1 MVNGIEAKA
10 DRVEL
15 ASTHEIEGKMHLGF
29 SSLVPI
35 SYNIRRSKSLK
46 VFNEV
51 VNLEEKLR
59 NLPISP
65 GVYLHKDEAGK
76 IIYVG
81 KAKNLRNRVRS
92 YFQSGRGHDRKTR
105 ELVRRIRDLEFIV
118 TDTEVEALVLESNLI
133 KQHKP
138 RYNVLLKDDKQ
149 YPHLKLT
156 VNEPFP
162 RVMITR
168 KIQRDGALYFGPF
181 LPASLA
187 RRTIDLINRTFQ
199 LRTCDIEIDG
209 KLPRPCLEYHIKR
222 CLGPCVKG
230 LCTPTEYQE
239 AVRDV
244 RLLLEGKNKEL
255 ADTLEARMTQSSEEM
270 RYELA
275 AKYRDLRKTV
285 LAIAEQQKMATS
297 PERDVDIFGYYREG
311 ARLALQ
317 LFTMREGKIVGRRE
331 FYWEDL
337 PEDDFDPSSFLS
349 DVMTQYYS
357 TDYVPREIH
366 VPVDFED
373 RGLLEKALTERRGRR
388 VRILDPQRG
397 EKRDLIDLVEKN
409 AKLAFEQRFR
419 VLKPD
424 MERVL
429 EELQEV
435 LELPRFPARIESFDI
450 SHIQGAEA
458 VGSMVVCENGK
469 MNRAEYRKFKI
480 KGVEGANDP
489 ASMHEVVFRRYRRQ
503 LDEGNPLP
511 DLVMIDGGKAQLGA
525 AATAMRELELE
536 AIPVIG
542 VVKPPRRHNEVS
554 HLLVKGREHEP
565 VFLDSHSPV
574 LRLIQMIRDETHRTA
589 VQYHRKR
596 RELRDFTSELT
607 AIPGVGEKRK
617 NRLLRNLGSIQRV
630 STASVAEL
638 SPFVGRKTA
647 EEIVEHFTRQRAL
660 ADGGQDETDA
670 GTRGRGDAE
679 RGNISAETIAG
690 IIEPE
695 NIETR
700 LDDVE
705 GDASDLQPIRSVD
718 QTGQVLK
725 RRKSSRKRGERSS
738 NPHGVRREKLA
749 EEEKQNPEA
758 RSQEPE

>member
-1 MVNGIEAKA
+1 M
-10 DRVEL
+10 
-15 ASTHEIEGKMHLGF
+15 T
-29 SSLVPI
+29 
-35 SYNIRRSKSLK
+35 
-46 VFNEV
+46 
-51 VNLEEKLR
+51 LEEKLK
-59 NLPISP
+59 NLPTAP
-65 GVYLHKDEAGK
+65 GVYLHKDEVGK

-105 ELVRRIRDLEFIV
+105 ELVRRIRDLEFII

-138 RYNVLLKDDKQ
+138 HFNVLLKDDKQ

-156 VNEPFP
+156 VNEAFP

-209 KLPRPCLEYHIKR
+209 RLPRPCLEYHIKR

-230 LCTPTEYQE
+230 LCAPAEYAE

-244 RLLLEGKNKEL
+244 RLLLEGKNREL
-255 ADTLEARMTQSSEEM
+255 ADTLEARMMEASEEM
-270 RYELA
+270 RFEMA

-297 PERDVDIFGYYREG
+297 PERDVDIFGYYHEG
-311 ARLALQ
+311 PRLALQ

-331 FYWEDL
+331 FFWEDL
-337 PEDDFDPSSFLS
+337 PEDNFDPSRFLS
-349 DVMTQYYS
+349 EVLAQYYS

-373 RGLLEKALTERRGRR
+373 REVLEKALTERRASR
-388 VRILDPQRG
+388 VRIHYPQRG
-397 EKRDLIDLVEKN
+397 AKRDLIELVEKN
-409 AKLAFEQRFR
+409 AKIAFEQRFR

-450 SHIQGAEA
+450 SHIQGAENVA
-458 VGSMVVCENGK
+458 GMVVCENGK

-480 KGVEGANDP
+480 KTVEGANDT
-489 ASMHEVVFRRYRRQ
+489 ASMNEVVFRRYRRL
-503 LDEGNPLP
+503 LDEGKPLP
-511 DLVMIDGGKAQLGA
+511 DLVMIDGGKGQLNA
-525 AATAMRELELE
+525 AAQAMRELDLE
-536 AIPVIG
+536 AIPMIG

-554 HLLVKGREHEP
+554 HLLIKGREHEP

-617 NRLLRNLGSIQRV
+617 TRLLRNLGSIQRV
-630 STASVAEL
+630 ANATVAEL
-638 SPFVGRKTA
+638 TPFVGRKTA
-647 EEIVEHFTRQRAL
+647 EDIFEHFGRQRAL
-660 ADGGQDETDA
+660 AGGGQASNDTANANGSSADDDETLD
-670 GTRGRGDAE
+670 
-679 RGNISAETIAG
+679 
-690 IIEPE
+690 PL

-700 LDDVE
+700 LDDAE
-705 GDASDLQPIRSVD
+705 GEAEDLQPIRAVD
-718 QTGQVLK
+718 QLGRVRQH
-725 RRKSSRKRGERSS
+725 RSRSKAI
-738 NPHGVRREKLA
+738 KKA
-749 EEEKQNPEA
+749 EG
-758 RSQEPE
+758 